1 MIRAALE
8 GVMFSIQA
16 VSTSLERIMGPATVI
31 RASGGFARSD
41 FWRQMMTNMLGTSVT
56 VPDSIESSGI
66 GAALLGLL
74 AMGEIEDLSHAHQWI
89 QVGKAH
95 EVNEND
101 YRVYQQLTSIYTSVY
116 HQLKD
121 QFDAITAFQ
130 QQHLR
135 SPQ

>member
-1 MIRAALE
+1 
-8 GVMFSIQA
+8 
-16 VSTSLERIMGPATVI
+16 
-31 RASGGFARSD
+31 
-41 FWRQMMTNMLGTSVT
+41 MMTDMLGTAVT

-74 AMGEIEDLSHAHQWI
+74 AMGEIDDLSHAHKWI
-89 QVGKAH
+89 GVGKAH

-121 QFDAITAFQ
+121 QFDAITSFQ
-130 QQHLR
+130 NQHLR
-135 SPQ
+135 SPQS

>member
-1 MIRAALE
+1 
-8 GVMFSIQA
+8 
-16 VSTSLERIMGPATVI
+16 MGPATVI

-41 FWRQMMTNMLGTSVT
+41 FWRQMMTDMLGTSVT
-56 VPDSIESSGI
+56 VPDSIESSGF

-101 YRVYQQLTSIYTSVY
+101 YRSLSTIDIYLYKRISSVERSFRCY
-116 HQLKD
+116 YR
-121 QFDAITAFQ
+121 FQ

-135 SPQ
+135 SPMINS